1 MIVKITLD
9 GGIDK
14 FISGAKG
21 STPAV
26 DDMEDRIIR
35 QAGKA
40 GLENVASLIHSR
52 TGALAQS
59 YTPENN
65 GNVFHVQ
72 SGNGK
77 ASVRYGSNLPY
88 AEAHE
93 KGYNQLNRVNKN
105 TGRKPSLW
113 VPGSG
118 SGNNFS
124 YNPDAK
130 TGMRLSGRFVPGGHE
145 FEKSMPDTQED
156 YKKIAKA
163 EIERLFKALF

>member
-14 FISGAKG
+14 FISGARG
-21 STPAV
+21 STLAV
-26 DDMEDRIIR
+26 DDMESRIIR

-40 GLENVASLIHSR
+40 GLENVASYIHNR
-52 TGALAQS
+52 TGRLAGS
-59 YTPENN
+59 YSAGATENI
-65 GNVFHVQ
+65 FDVQ
-72 SGNGK
+72 AGGGK
-77 ASVRYGSNLPY
+77 ASVRYGSAVPY

-93 KGYNQLNRVNKN
+93 KGYNQLNRVSKA

-124 YNPDAK
+124 YNPGAK
-130 TGMRLSGRFVPGGHE
+130 TGMKLSGRFVPGGHE

-163 EIERLFKALF
+163 EIECLFKALF